1 LEVGIES
8 QSDTLGP
15 DFVSRYRGFGAMSP
29 ESRNAPE
36 QEISIKARAH
46 EVFAEKP
53 RPESRKSSR
62 PFPVIL
68 RETPAEP
75 LSALTKAMLWIA
87 GVIVAVLFLA
97 AIWRVTTRHGPK
109 RQIEA
114 VPVAEKSAMSAA
126 PPNRYRI
133 LVLTHIAEVHPR
145 GPRRP

>member
-1 LEVGIES
+1 
-8 QSDTLGP
+8 
-15 DFVSRYRGFGAMSP
+15 MSP

-46 EVFAEKP
+46 EVFAEQP
-53 RPESRKSSR
+53 RPETRKSSR

-75 LSALTKAMLWIA
+75 LSALTKAVLWIV

-114 VPVAEKSAMSAA
+114 AAPVEKSAMSAI
-126 PPNRYRI
+126 PPMAEPVRHRPDEPG
-133 LVLTHIAEVHPR
+133 VLIASIRAGCDSR
-145 GPRRP
+145 GRGAIR